1 MIKYICGILLF
12 LAACA
17 TIKAPDGFVYEEIP
31 TATFKIAVW
40 HKLSNQNAPIKVY
53 IEGDGAAFRANGN
66 VSSNP
71 TPHSTLVRE
80 LAFGDLHEN
89 IIYLAR
95 PCQFVQDNMCAP
107 QYWSTA
113 RFAPEIIQAEY
124 EALQKLVGKRPLI
137 LVGFSGGAQVAGLLA
152 VKYSDLYV
160 KKLVTI
166 AGNLDHQTW
175 TSYHNLPPLTLSENL
190 AQYKTQYAQF
200 LQVHYIGQNDDN
212 ILPFITEN
220 FVADKNSIIYVSEAS
235 HNHGW
240 QKVFPQIQKE

>member
-1 MIKYICGILLF
+1 
-12 LAACA
+12 
-17 TIKAPDGFVYEEIP
+17 
-31 TATFKIAVW
+31 
-40 HKLSNQNAPIKVY
+40 
-53 IEGDGAAFRANGN
+53 
-66 VSSNP
+66 
-71 TPHSTLVRE
+71 
-80 LAFGDLHEN
+80 
-89 IIYLAR
+89 
-95 PCQFVQDNMCAP
+95 MCAP

-175 TSYHNLPPLTLSENL
+175 TSYHNLPPLILSENL
-190 AQYKTQYAQF
+190 AQYKTQYAKF

-220 FVADKNSIIYVSEAS
+220 FVADKSSIIYVNEAS
-235 HNHGW
+235 HNRGW
-240 QKVFPQIQKE
+240 QKTFPQIQKE